1 MDCKVGDGSTRAER
15 LPVPRVASETNVTAS
30 PHQALGPRRP
40 AGAEAKQQST
50 SFATL
55 LDDAGEAAPPSP
67 HDRRERAQASSAADA
82 ANDARPHQRG
92 RIRHENKH
100 ENRPEKADGADSAD
114 GQQPVSDAKPKEN
127 SDAKE
132 ANAAEGRG
140 DEDKPTGLDAIDSTQ
155 LTTATDA
162 SAEQQPGVS
171 GQAAALAV
179 PVATP
184 VLPDTV
190 AANAE
195 TTDVAAAMDAAGARG
210 AQVQGTNNGTNNG
223 TNSGANS
230 GTNAGLD
237 IGSEKG
243 ANAGVDIGL
252 GEAGEADTAEASA
265 ASTGQAD
272 RKAGSGVA
280 SGADTSDASKATH
293 AKPSAR
299 AKSAAATGTETPS
312 RDQPGDAEGSSQ
324 TGIDAAGKSE
334 HAGAGSGRSALQNT
348 AQKPDEASIRTHADA
363 KAGDQADDQ
372 AGTAADIGKPPV
384 DAAQLAAPHPTS
396 RFPSLTPAT
405 AHAAAAGSSAV
416 PVAGLAVEIAA
427 RAQAGGTRFEI
438 RLDPPELGRI
448 DVRLDVDQS
457 GQVTTRLVVE
467 KAETLDFLRRDA
479 PELERALQQAGL
491 KTGDNGL
498 QFTLRDQGGQ
508 NQDSGENWR
517 SNVAKLVV
525 PDPEMNAVE
534 TVPGGYGRSL
544 RLGSGID
551 IRV

>member
-1 MDCKVGDGSTRAER
+1 M
-15 LPVPRVASETNVTAS
+15 PRVASETNVTAS
-30 PHQALGPRRP
+30 PHHGLGPRRP

-50 SFATL
+50 PFAML

-67 HDRRERAQASSAADA
+67 HDHRERARASSAADA
-82 ANDARPHQRG
+82 ANDARPHQRA
-92 RIRHENKH
+92 RIRHENRQ

-114 GQQPVSDAKPKEN
+114 AQQPISDAKPEKN

-132 ANAAEGRG
+132 ANTAEGRR
-140 DEDKPTGLDAIDSTQ
+140 DEDKPTGLDAIDSA
-155 LTTATDA
+155 LLAAATDA
-162 SAEQQPGVS
+162 STEQQPGVS
-171 GQAAALAV
+171 GLAVAPAV

-184 VLPDTV
+184 ALPDTV
-190 AANAE
+190 ASQRGSHGRRRRDGRRRY
-195 TTDVAAAMDAAGARG
+195 TRRAGPRYE
-210 AQVQGTNNGTNNG
+210 NGTNNG
-223 TNSGANS
+223 TNSG
-230 GTNAGLD
+230 TNAGSD

-243 ANAGVDIGL
+243 ANDGVDIGL
-252 GEAGEADTAEASA
+252 EEAQAGEAATAEAGA
-265 ASTGQAD
+265 ASMGQTG

-280 SGADTSDASKATH
+280 SGADTFDASKATH

-299 AKSAAATGTETPS
+299 AESAAATGRETPR
-312 RDQPGDAEGSSQ
+312 RDEPGDAEGSSQ
-324 TGIDAAGKSE
+324 TGMDAAGKSE
-334 HAGAGSGRSALQNT
+334 HAGAESGRSALQNT
-348 AQKPDEASIRTHADA
+348 AQKPDEASSRTHADA
-363 KAGDQADDQ
+363 QAGDQAGDH
-372 AGTAADIGKPPV
+372 AGAAAEIGKPPV
-384 DAAQLAAPHPTS
+384 DAAQLASLHPTN
-396 RFPSLTPAT
+396 RFPSLTPGTAQAT
-405 AHAAAAGSSAV
+405 AAGSTAV

-544 RLGSGID
+544 RLGTGID